1 MRLSL
6 ILLLFASTACE
17 VTVGTSAGV
26 LERAQS
32 ERLLFLELLHML
44 AESSTICDL
53 LIGAMAAAPDTT
65 HPQEDLAGSQP
76 AQEPQ
81 R

>member
-1 MRLSL
+1 M
-6 ILLLFASTACE
+6 
-17 VTVGTSAGV
+17 
-26 LERAQS
+26 AQS

-44 AESSTICDL
+44 AESSMVCDL
-53 LIGAMAAAPDTT
+53 LIGALSAAPDNSQ
-65 HPQEDLAGSQP
+65 PQEDPAGSQP